1 MQQRIAL
8 AVQLDHSE
16 HWEYRIGNCF
26 KGRAVHMPPT
36 YACRIQ
42 GFLTATDL
50 TAQIAFVGEP
60 DIALIRWWN
69 FSAAA
74 RQEIIGAGMKLP

>member
-1 MQQRIAL
+1 
-8 AVQLDHSE
+8 
-16 HWEYRIGNCF
+16 
-26 KGRAVHMPPT
+26 MPPT